1 MYKLMSILFFGR
13 VQVFM
18 NQACLGVMM
27 KKALAQNP
35 NLLRTLIGLSLTLI
49 FLLSYAVYGAT
60 VSPSYY
66 IYQTESTDT
75 EYNDFDLEK
84 QIINNETYWT
94 SVVEIDAQNLTWV
107 NMSIEDLATGAIIK
121 LSNTAKLY
129 SHQFLGV
136 EDAEVTVDGEKVD
149 FRCSEHC
156 QFSDT
161 IEVEADDSSIELR
174 SLTSTDP
181 ARRSNGTVYADDIQE
196 AENEARNEIEY
207 LHGSSQLILQ
217 IVEPGNKSIQPIITI
232 QTVNEEFSSIEVY
245 SIDAATEFLWA
256 LAAVVGCFSMVLIPS
271 FTVYFA
277 ARAKDKKREQKL
289 QLAQSESIDE

>member
-1 MYKLMSILFFGR
+1 MSILFFGR